1 MPRYIDANK
10 LKNRILEERAKI
22 AITVV
27 ERYSFDTPVASTIGC
42 AMRGGIRKALRC
54 MEQTPT
60 ADVVPRAEVEL
71 YKRQVNELED
81 ELATTYDKLEN
92 AKADVAREIFGE
104 LEAVLFGMRDEDSRE
119 PMLCVYLQEFEDL
132 KKKYAGGEADA

>member
-22 AITVV
+22 AVTVV
-27 ERYSFDTPVASTIGC
+27 ERYSLGTPVASTIDC

-92 AKADVAREIFGE
+92 AKADAAREIFGE
-104 LEAVLFGMRDEDSRE
+104 LETVLFGMRDEDSEE

-132 KKKYAGGEADA
+132 KKKYEGGVKI